1 MGDDAT
7 RLAARSFQPAGI
19 SYDRNNAGLQRE
31 FMRETLWF
39 LIVGAVLVFMGIAAT
54 TLRRLPIS
62 AAMFYLAIGYLLG
75 LPGIALL
82 RLDMAV
88 DARLL
93 RIITEVA
100 LLVSLFAIGL
110 RLRLGVLEKLWTVPL
125 RLGVLAML
133 ATIPLLTLFGVY
145 VLQLGWGPAL
155 LLAAILAPTDPVLA
169 HDVQV
174 HTPGDHDLLRF
185 ALSGEGG
192 LNDGIALPFAMLGLA
207 LCAAPAG
214 QGAELLTLK
223 LAGSVVW
230 GVVGALAI
238 GGMLGW
244 ATTHAVAWLRT
255 RHAQALGLEG
265 FFALGLIELSFGAA
279 QLAQTYGFLAVFAAG
294 VAMRRVEHRAS
305 GGQSPRKAIGT
316 VDPEDIEAT
325 AANPSKAHAY
335 ITESVLGFTIELERI
350 AEVAVMAMVG
360 NVLATL
366 QAPIF
371 TWQTVAL
378 SVALFVIVRPVSV
391 ELSLL
396 GSSATPTQRRLMSWF
411 GIRGIGSFYY
421 LAFALEHGAAAD
433 VMPLMPLALAV
444 VAASVVIHG
453 VSATPLM
460 NWYHQLRG
468 GEK

>member
-1 MGDDAT
+1 MH
-7 RLAARSFQPAGI
+7 
-19 SYDRNNAGLQRE
+19 
-31 FMRETLWF
+31 ETLWF
-39 LIVGAVLVFMGIAAT
+39 LIVGAVLVFMGVAAT
-54 TLRRLPIS
+54 TFRRLPVS
-62 AAMFYLAIGYLLG
+62 AAMFYLAIGYALG
-75 LPGIALL
+75 PSGVNLL
-82 RLDMAV
+82 RLDIVV
-88 DARLL
+88 DAHLL

-125 RLGVLAML
+125 RLGFLAML

-145 VLQLGWGPAL
+145 ALHLGWGPAL

-174 HTPGDHDLLRF
+174 HNPGDHDLLRF

-192 LNDGIALPFAMLGLA
+192 LNDGIALPFALLGLA
-207 LCAAPAG
+207 ICAAPAAQAG
-214 QGAELLTLK
+214 DVLTFR
-223 LAGSVVW
+223 LAGSIVW
-230 GVVGALAI
+230 GVVGAIAI
-238 GGMLGW
+238 GGLLGW
-244 ATTHAVAWLRT
+244 VTTHAVTWLRT
-255 RHAQALGLEG
+255 RYAQALGLEG
-265 FFALGLIELSFGAA
+265 FFALGLIELSFGTA
-279 QLAQTYGFLAVFAAG
+279 QLAHTYGFLAVFAAG

-305 GGQSPRKAIGT
+305 GGVSARKAIGT
-316 VDPEDIEAT
+316 VDSEDVEAT

-335 ITESVLGFTIELERI
+335 MTESVMGFTIELERI

-366 QAPIF
+366 HAPLI

-378 SVALFVIVRPVSV
+378 TVALFVFVRPVSV

-396 GSSATPTQRRLMSWF
+396 GSSATPAQRRLMSWF

-421 LAFALEHGAAAD
+421 LAYALEQGAASD
-433 VMPLMPLALAV
+433 VVPLVPLVLAV

-460 NWYHQLRG
+460 NWYHRLRSG
-468 GEK
+468 QR

>member
-1 MGDDAT
+1 
-7 RLAARSFQPAGI
+7 
-19 SYDRNNAGLQRE
+19 
-31 FMRETLWF
+31 MRETLWF
-39 LIVGAVLVFMGIAAT
+39 LIVGAVLVFMGLAAT
-54 TLRRLPIS
+54 TLRRLPVS
-62 AAMFYLAIGYLLG
+62 AAMFYLAVGYVLG

-82 RLDMAV
+82 RLDMAA
-88 DARLL
+88 DAHLL
-93 RIITEVA
+93 RTITEVA

-125 RLGVLAML
+125 RLGFLAML

-145 VLQLGWGPAL
+145 VLRLGWGPAL
-155 LLAAILAPTDPVLA
+155 LLASILAPTDPVLA

-174 HTPGDHDLLRF
+174 RDPGDHDLLRF

-214 QGAELLTLK
+214 QGAGLLNLK
-223 LAGSVVW
+223 LAGGMVW
-230 GVVGALAI
+230 GVAGAIAI
-238 GGMLGW
+238 GSALGW

-279 QLAQTYGFLAVFAAG
+279 QLAHTYGFLAVFAAG

-305 GGQSPRKAIGT
+305 GGQSARETLGT
-316 VDPEDIEAT
+316 VDAENVEAT

-335 ITESVLGFTIELERI
+335 ITESVLGFTIELESI

-366 QAPIF
+366 QTSLF
-371 TWQTVAL
+371 TWQSAAL
-378 SVALFVIVRPVSV
+378 CVALFVIVRPVAV
-391 ELSLL
+391 EVSLL
-396 GSSATPTQRRLMSWF
+396 GSSATPAQRRLMSWF

-421 LAFALEHGAAAD
+421 LAFALEHGSAND
-433 VMPLMPLALAV
+433 VTPLIPLTLAV
-444 VAASVVIHG
+444 ITASVVIHG

-460 NWYHQLRG
+460 NWYRRVRS

>member
-1 MGDDAT
+1 MH
-7 RLAARSFQPAGI
+7 
-19 SYDRNNAGLQRE
+19 
-31 FMRETLWF
+31 ETLWF
-39 LIVGAVLVFMGIAAT
+39 LIVGAVLVFMGVAAT
-54 TLRRLPIS
+54 TLRRLPVS
-62 AAMFYLAIGYLLG
+62 AAMFYLAIGYALG
-75 LPGIALL
+75 PAGIDLL
-82 RLDMAV
+82 RLDIGA
-88 DARLL
+88 DAHLL
-93 RIITEVA
+93 RTITEVA

-125 RLGVLAML
+125 RLGFLAML

-145 VLQLGWGPAL
+145 VLHLGWGPAL

-174 HTPGDHDLLRF
+174 HNPGDHDLLRF

-207 LCAAPAG
+207 ICAAPAARVG
-214 QGAELLTLK
+214 DVLTFR
-223 LAGSVVW
+223 LAGGIVW
-230 GVVGALAI
+230 GVAGAIAI
-238 GGMLGW
+238 GGLLAW
-244 ATTHAVAWLRT
+244 VTTHTVAWLRT

-279 QLAQTYGFLAVFAAG
+279 QLVDTYGFLAVFAAG

-305 GGQSPRKAIGT
+305 GGVSPRRAIGT
-316 VDPEDIEAT
+316 VDSEDVEAT
-325 AANPSKAHAY
+325 ASNPSKAHAY
-335 ITESVLGFTIELERI
+335 MTESVMGFTIELERI

-366 QAPIF
+366 QVPLF

-378 SVALFVIVRPVSV
+378 TVTLFVLVRPVSV

-396 GSSATPTQRRLMSWF
+396 GSSATPAQRRLMSWF

-421 LAFALEHGAAAD
+421 LAYALEHGAASD
-433 VMPLMPLALAV
+433 VVPLVPLALAV

-460 NWYHQLRG
+460 NWYHRLRSS
-468 GEK
+468 EK

>member
-1 MGDDAT
+1 MH
-7 RLAARSFQPAGI
+7 
-19 SYDRNNAGLQRE
+19 
-31 FMRETLWF
+31 ETLWF
-39 LIVGAVLVFMGIAAT
+39 LIVGAVLVFMGVAAT
-54 TLRRLPIS
+54 TLRRLPLS
-62 AAMFYLAIGYLLG
+62 AAMFYLAIGYALG
-75 LPGIALL
+75 PPGLDLL
-82 RLDMAV
+82 RLDIVAE
-88 DARLL
+88 AHLL

-110 RLRLGVLEKLWTVPL
+110 RLRLGVFEKLWTVPL
-125 RLGVLAML
+125 RLGFLAML

-145 VLQLGWGPAL
+145 VLHLGWGPSL
-155 LLAAILAPTDPVLA
+155 VLAAILAPTDPVLA

-174 HTPGDHDLLRF
+174 HNPGDHDLLRF

-192 LNDGIALPFAMLGLA
+192 VNDGIALPFAMLGLA
-207 LCAAPAG
+207 ICAAPAAPVG
-214 QGAELLTLK
+214 EVLTFG
-223 LAGSVVW
+223 LAGSIVW
-230 GVVGALAI
+230 GMAGAIAI
-238 GGMLGW
+238 GSLLGW

-255 RHAQALGLEG
+255 HHAQALGLEG

-279 QLAQTYGFLAVFAAG
+279 QLAHTYGFLAVFAAG

-305 GGQSPRKAIGT
+305 GGVSARQAIGT
-316 VDPEDIEAT
+316 VDSEDVDAT
-325 AANPSKAHAY
+325 AAHPGKAHAY
-335 ITESVLGFTIELERI
+335 MTESVMGFTIELERI

-366 QAPIF
+366 QVPLF

-378 SVALFVIVRPVSV
+378 TVALFVVVRPVSV

-396 GSSATPTQRRLMSWF
+396 GSSATSTQRRLMSWF

-421 LAFALEHGAAAD
+421 LAYALEHGKASD
-433 VMPLMPLALAV
+433 ITPLVPLTLAV

-460 NWYHQLRG
+460 NWYHRLRS
-468 GEK
+468 GER